1 MQKYLIN
8 AVNTFRVNSVNDALK
23 LREEIVNGKHGELTN
38 FTYTTK
44 YDKKND
50 EEYVVCK
57 AKLEFNDVKEPMT
70 DIAVTYD
77 YEEEIVGKDFSNGEF

>member
-8 AVNTFRVNSVNDALK
+8 AVNTFRVSSVNDALK

-50 EEYVVCK
+50 EDYNK
-57 AKLEFNDVKEPMT
+57 KE
-70 DIAVTYD
+70 
-77 YEEEIVGKDFSNGEF
+77 

>member
-8 AVNTFRVNSVNDALK
+8 AVNTFRVASVNDALK
-23 LREEIVNGKHGELTN
+23 LREEIVNSKHGELTN

-57 AKLEFNDVKEPMT
+57 AKLEFNDVKNPMT
-70 DIAVTYD
+70 DITVVYD
-77 YEEEIVGKDFSNGEF
+77 YEEEISEKDFSNGEF